1 MDISFNNRMNN
12 GLGIG
17 RETPAAAA
25 PGADREVRDGAWRAT
40 RDAQLTITHTAVT
53 REEIAAAEI
62 PESALTR
69 DDPLGDLVGRAFN
82 LPPPPMPDFS
92 RLDG

>member
-40 RDAQLTITHTAVT
+40 
-53 REEIAAAEI
+53 EI

-92 RLDG
+92 RLGG